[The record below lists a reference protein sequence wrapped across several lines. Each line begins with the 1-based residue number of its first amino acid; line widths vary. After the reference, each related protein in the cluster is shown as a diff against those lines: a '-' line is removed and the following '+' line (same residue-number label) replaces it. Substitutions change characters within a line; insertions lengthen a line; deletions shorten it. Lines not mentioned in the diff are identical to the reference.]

1 MLSLVLVSF
10 GLIALI
16 WIGLRHAGGASP
28 DSSAVAL
35 SLAGRVV
42 VDSVGM
48 RMGIADAANTVRP
61 PLLTYAGVGNTAAV
75 CRVGGLW
82 QVVVAIVGHGGYLSG
97 APGSAL
103 VASFAV
109 VDDMTLVVAVVESCC

>member
-48 RMGIADAANTVRP
+48 RCIDVD
-61 PLLTYAGVGNTAAV
+61 
-75 CRVGGLW
+75 VGGQNKKRTAGW
-82 QVVVAIVGHGGYLSG
+82 SG
-97 APGSAL
+97 KVRQG
-103 VASFAV
+103 
-109 VDDMTLVVAVVESCC
+109 TLRS